1 VPAICLGLVTA
12 ALSLGGC
19 GGATKHATSAS
30 GGTTTAGPALTTTA
44 SRTTIAGTDINGSP
58 PPVRAHAEIPA
69 VFTVLPGGVG
79 PRTVSVPAALPV
91 ELTVLSRDG
100 RPHTAVLRSPT
111 PHALSVPAG
120 GRASVL
126 VSGLKAGTYALE
138 LDGADRAA
146 LVVGVAPGP

>member
-1 VPAICLGLVTA
+1 MLSTAALALSACGGSAKRSSGATANPASTTARAPTAASSATAPASQPPAAGGRPLPPPEAHAEVPAIFNVL
-12 ALSLGGC
+12 
-19 GGATKHATSAS
+19 AS
-30 GGTTTAGPALTTTA
+30 GSL
-44 SRTTIAGTDINGSP
+44 S
-58 PPVRAHAEIPA
+58 
-69 VFTVLPGGVG
+69 

-91 ELTVLSRDG
+91 ELTVVSNDG
-100 RPHTAVLRSPT
+100 RRHTAVLRSPS

-126 VSGLKAGTYALE
+126 VSGLTVGTYALE